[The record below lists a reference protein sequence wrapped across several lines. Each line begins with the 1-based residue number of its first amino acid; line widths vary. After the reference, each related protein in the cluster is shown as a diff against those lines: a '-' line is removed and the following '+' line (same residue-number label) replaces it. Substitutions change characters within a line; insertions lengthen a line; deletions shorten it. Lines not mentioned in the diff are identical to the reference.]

1 MTWKPFARIGA
12 LLSAAAAA
20 CLLGVTP
27 AAAGGPYTNGAA
39 GTDISWPQCSRGFDT
54 MPSNDFT
61 VVGINDGTPFTT
73 NPCFPSQYAY
83 MAGHGFQTLGV
94 YLNLQYGEADNGYSS
109 CAAGD
114 HACRAYDYGYLAA
127 QYAYTQ
133 ANYFSHGDTLTNV
146 STWWLDVETMNV
158 WNDDVRLNAQV
169 VHGALDFLT
178 TTGKYVGV
186 YSTPGQWGEIAGG
199 YNPGPTIGNWVAGAD
214 STDDAGMC
222 GGALWPGGQVWIFQY
237 LNLDIDLDQNRSC

>member
-1 MTWKPFARIGA
+1 MGA

-27 AAAGGPYTNGAA
+27 AAAGGPYAA
-39 GTDISWPQCSRGFDT
+39 G
-54 MPSNDFT
+54 
-61 VVGINDGTPFTT
+61 
-73 NPCFPSQYAY
+73 A
-83 MAGHGFQTLGV
+83 
-94 YLNLQYGEADNGYSS
+94 
-109 CAAGD
+109 

-133 ANYFSHGDTLTNV
+133 ANYFSHGDTLINV
-146 STWWLDVETMNV
+146 STWWLDVETMNE
-158 WNDDVRLNAQV
+158 WNDDEGLNAQV

-186 YSTPGQWGEIAGG
+186 YSTPGQWREIAGD

-214 STDDAGMC
+214 STDDADMC
-222 GGALWPGGQVWIFQY
+222 GAPLWPGGQ
-237 LNLDIDLDQNRSC
+237 